1 MTPIPKS
8 YIDLNSLVQLNKV
21 IRACGN
27 EAKSVKTAVCLMDM
41 IFLITNEIFATKV
54 SRLSEDALCRNT
66 SEVVT
71 LCNVYNVA
79 QTNIEV

>member
-27 EAKSVKTAVCLMDM
+27 EAKSVNTAVCLMDM